1 MSNGP
6 WTVEAPVFRRVGVP
20 MEMEEVTVV
29 PPRAGEVAVRLVASG
44 VCHSCLH
51 SIDGSLEGTPLPIIL
66 GDEGAGVVVE
76 VGEGVTMVEP
86 GDHAVISWAPSC
98 GQCRECLDL
107 RLSSP
112 MEWQF
117 GTIGRSQ
124 PALQDRHASGRY
136 GLQSRRRCAVQPQQW

>member
-51 SIDGSLEGTPLPIIL
+51 SIDGFSRGRPC
-66 GDEGAGVVVE
+66 
-76 VGEGVTMVEP
+76 
-86 GDHAVISWAPSC
+86 PS
-98 GQCRECLDL
+98 
-107 RLSSP
+107 SSA
-112 MEWQF
+112 
-117 GTIGRSQ
+117 TKVRASSSRS
-124 PALQDRHASGRY
+124 AKA
-136 GLQSRRRCAVQPQQW
+136 